1 MPVADNSRTE
11 KLRLL
16 RSRTLAGFR
25 SISATVREEGP
36 SGRGTED
43 EVRSARALGQS
54 GYTVQYPGV
63 VNGSST
69 FTAPCCYL
77 VQNDDN
83 SGSPIGPP

>member
-1 MPVADNSRTE
+1 
-11 KLRLL
+11 
-16 RSRTLAGFR
+16 
-25 SISATVREEGP
+25 
-36 SGRGTED
+36 
-43 EVRSARALGQS
+43 VRSARALGQS